1 MRVVAVIPVKS
12 KSERVPDKNFR
23 DFVDDK
29 SLFELLVDKLLSSS
43 LIDEVYVSTNEL
55 SVQDYVTDKGCKFLL
70 RDDHYCNNETSWS
83 EVIIKVIESL
93 PENDDVSVMW
103 CHTTSPLFDRYDD
116 AVSQYQKLVDLG
128 DSNGL
133 VTVAHLSEFIV
144 TERNRPLN
152 YSWGVW
158 HPYSQNLEKLYSITG
173 ALFIA
178 SKAEMKRNRYVISSN
193 PYLFETTPYESIDV
207 DTQYDFD
214 LARLMFQNKSLLT

>member
-1 MRVVAVIPVKS
+1 M
-12 KSERVPDKNFR
+12 
-23 DFVDDK
+23 
-29 SLFELLVDKLLSSS
+29 
-43 LIDEVYVSTNEL
+43 IDEVYVSTNEL

-83 EVIIKVIESL
+83 EVITKVIESL

-144 TERNRPLN
+144 TECNRPLN